1 MDTLTKLLVKY
12 ERGAI
17 VWLSPEDLGVQLETF
32 DAKARVWEREGGAD
46 TFTYLGD
53 HRESQT
59 GGRLIDRV
67 KIRYDGPTDESS

>member
-1 MDTLTKLLVKY
+1 MDTLTKLLAKY
-12 ERGAI
+12 EPGATI
-17 VWLSPEDLGVQLETF
+17 WLSPEDLGVQLETF

-46 TFTYLGD
+46 TFTYLDD

-67 KIRYDGPTDESS
+67 KIRYDGPMSEST